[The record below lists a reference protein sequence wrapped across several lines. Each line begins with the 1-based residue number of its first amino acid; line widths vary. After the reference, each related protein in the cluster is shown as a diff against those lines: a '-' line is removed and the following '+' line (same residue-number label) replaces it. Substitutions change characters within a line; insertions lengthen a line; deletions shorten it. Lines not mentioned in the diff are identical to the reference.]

1 MRARRLVAL
10 ISTAAL
16 VVALL
21 PGVALGAHPDRTR
34 GGGPEPT
41 PVAPSVN
48 TVYIVQMAERPVVAY
63 TGDIAGYQATRP
75 ARGQKIDPAGA
86 DALAKEIQSKL
97 LTVTDPETG
106 DKVFNKIYTRDVFH
120 GAAEADAPD
129 LQLGYADGYQTGK
142 ASAAGAAPQELL
154 EINDDK
160 WSGEHAS
167 SDAESTPGVFFCN
180 RKVTGDP
187 AIVDLGPTALQYLG
201 LKIPA
206 DYDGKPLPQE

>member
-86 DALAKEIQSKL
+86 DVVHYASLLNERHARALATVGGRKL
-97 LTVTDPETG
+97 YDYVYTFNGFAATMTPAQAAKLATQAGIAAVTPEETFTVDTSSTPS
-106 DKVFNKIYTRDVFH
+106 F
-120 GAAEADAPD
+120 
-129 LQLGYADGYQTGK
+129 LGL
-142 ASAAGAAPQELL
+142 AAPARTSSSA
-154 EINDDK
+154 
-160 WSGEHAS
+160 WSTRAS
-167 SDAESTPGVFFCN
+167 GRRAPASP
-180 RKVTGDP
+180 TGRRRP
-187 AIVDLGPTALQYLG
+187 
-201 LKIPA
+201 
-206 DYDGKPLPQE
+206 